1 MQVMFLSLVKQREG
15 WVEENGKKETMN
27 KLKIPLALTI
37 TINNTSI
44 SISFFIQCGLINI
57 YMDFL

>member
-1 MQVMFLSLVKQREG
+1 MQAMFLSSVRQREG
-15 WVEENGKKETMN
+15 WVEENGKKETVN

-44 SISFFIQCGLINI
+44 SVSFFIQLW
-57 YMDFL
+57 FK